1 MQRTVLYEVTQ
12 KDVMV
17 GSYVDY
23 IAVAKMNTPVR
34 FVENTGDAVLP
45 VNYEVSHLPIR
56 QFYKNGNRLLYA
68 FTPDLQEI
76 VNCLI
81 REAVEEYRDKGFKDF
96 HWQEGRAEGV
106 SETKKSFSE
115 LSLFQRINKAFKGEL

>member
-12 KDVMV
+12 KEVMA

-23 IAVAKMNTPVR
+23 IAIAKVNTSVR

-45 VNYEVSHLPIR
+45 LNYEVSHLPIR
-56 QFYKNGNRLLYA
+56 RFYKNGNRLLYA
-68 FTPDLQEI
+68 FSPDLQEI

-96 HWQEGRAEGV
+96 HWQEGRVEGV
-106 SETKKSFSE
+106 LETKKAFSK
-115 LSLFQRINKAFKGEL
+115 LSLFRRIKKAFKGEI